1 MDVSCRRRW
10 SRARERERGKQ
21 RTNTYEN
28 GRSSGVPY
36 GCDFSAPIHFRV
48 EIGSCPDSG
57 GGFQAG
63 QNQFHT
69 LLTRVGPLPN
79 HAVTQIPRCSSLHPL
94 SIFRQTDRSFL
105 SLSLSHLS
113 SSFRSPLLF
122 PPYPFIRGSSLGPP
136 LVRLP
141 PPLPLSLLGPRLV
154 RSHSPSKIDHN
165 ARVWAKG

>member
-1 MDVSCRRRW
+1 MES
-10 SRARERERGKQ
+10 SERERGKQ

-105 SLSLSHLS
+105 SLSLSLSHLS

-122 PPYPFIRGSSLGPP
+122 PPYPSVRGSSVLPRPP
-136 LVRLP
+136 HFS
-141 PPLPLSLLGPRLV
+141 SLLPHSLLPRSSSAT
-154 RSHSPSKIDHN
+154 RQ
-165 ARVWAKG
+165 ARLITMREFGRKG

>member
-10 SRARERERGKQ
+10 SRARERGKQ

-48 EIGSCPDSG
+48 EIGSCPHSG

-79 HAVTQIPRCSSLHPL
+79 HAVTQIPRWSSLHPL

-105 SLSLSHLS
+105 SLTFEQFISFPLIISALSL
-113 SSFRSPLLF
+113 RSWLLCPPPPAPLLLSAAPF
-122 PPYPFIRGSSLGPP
+122 PPPSI
-136 LVRLP
+136 LVR
-141 PPLPLSLLGPRLV
+141 
-154 RSHSPSKIDHN
+154 HSPSKIDHN
-165 ARVWAKG
+165 A